1 MELYFMEKQSEKQ
14 ITSYREVKIGHTVFR
29 VTSVFSGEKDLGKTL
44 EQLAI
49 RHVLTENASVSPAIS
64 AN

>member
-1 MELYFMEKQSEKQ
+1 MDKQTMPKEPTTLYKE
-14 ITSYREVKIGHTVFR
+14 IKIGHTVFR

-49 RHVLTENASVSPAIS
+49 RRVLTENASVFPAIS

>member
-1 MELYFMEKQSEKQ
+1 MEKQSEKQ

-44 EQLAI
+44 EKLAI

>member
-1 MELYFMEKQSEKQ
+1 MEKQSEKQ
-14 ITSYREVKIGHTVFR
+14 TTSYSEVKIGHTVFR

-49 RHVLTENASVSPAIS
+49 RRVLTENASVFPAIS

>member
-1 MELYFMEKQSEKQ
+1 MEKQSEKQ

-49 RHVLTENASVSPAIS
+49 RRVLAENASVSPAIS

>member
-1 MELYFMEKQSEKQ
+1 MEKQSEKQ
-14 ITSYREVKIGHTVFR
+14 TISYREVKIGHTVFR

-49 RHVLTENASVSPAIS
+49 RRVLTENASVFPAIS